1 MVKWDRRRSTGYNRI
16 KWERGRFLL
25 TGPADRSSGWTKHH
39 GNRPSRYVSRRE
51 SASKYRYDGGAH
63 LAPFVCRLT
72 RNGKSR
78 RATKRIIVI
87 VIGDRQLS
95 RGGRRERGLLASLEK
110 NRKSLSRAKSVGGGA
125 FMSTRQRGRPTSTA
139 SGCFRHAD
147 GNLAVP
153 PFKWS
158 WGVATCRR
166 SASPSN
172 SCAGNYSSWA
182 RESSTSRGRNR
193 ATWH

>member
-1 MVKWDRRRSTGYNRI
+1 MVKWDRWRSAEHTGYNRI

-25 TGPADRSSGWTKHH
+25 TGPADRSSVDQVAGTECR
-39 GNRPSRYVSRRE
+39 GSVTSRE
-51 SASKYRYDGGAH
+51 SASW
-63 LAPFVCRLT
+63 LARCSIRSGRRHSRAWNERRSPWWRIAVNHQVTEVGVVCRDDD
-72 RNGKSR
+72 ND
-78 RATKRIIVI
+78 
-87 VIGDRQLS
+87 DRSEEELFAEVTA
-95 RGGRRERGLLASLEK
+95 GE
-110 NRKSLSRAKSVGGGA
+110 SVAGGGA
-125 FMSTRQRGRPTSTA
+125 FMSARRGRPTSTI

-166 SASPSN
+166 SASPWN